1 MDHYNETEELV
12 GTAVGDDWSF
22 ERVEAFIKLTTGY
35 DDARAFEI
43 ASEMVHG

>member
-1 MDHYNETEELV
+1 MDHYNETERLID
-12 GTAVGDDWSF
+12 TIVGDDWSF
-22 ERVEAFIKLTTGY
+22 ERAEAFIKLTTGV